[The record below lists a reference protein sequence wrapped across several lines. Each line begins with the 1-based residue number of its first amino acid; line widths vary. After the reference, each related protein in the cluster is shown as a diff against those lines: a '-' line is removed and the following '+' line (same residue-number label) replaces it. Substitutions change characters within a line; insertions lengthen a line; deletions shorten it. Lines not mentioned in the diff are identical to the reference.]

1 MSAQLQQPGGGPPS
15 LSAFVTGTASGQGSG
30 AGHDKPL
37 EQQPGDAGKEPNA
50 ASSLVNRA
58 GDSNSPYVRAHADSP
73 VKWQLLD
80 DDSVARA
87 KKENK
92 LVFLNIG
99 FRACHCELATLPLH
113 HPPVWVFP
121 LTCMIDC
128 HLTTQDSFSNPSVAS
143 LLNESFIPVIADRE
157 ERPDIDTIYMN
168 YIQAVNSVGGWPINV
183 FLTPELEPVV
193 GGTYW
198 PGPGVE
204 HGGGDDDTNEEARL
218 DFLVILQKMEQ
229 VWREQEARCRK
240 EAKEILLQLRGFA
253 AEGTLGAKNV
263 EAGPSAATTSS
274 TGPGASA
281 AMTNVG
287 ASANRSASI
296 SSSVDLD
303 LDLDQLEEAF
313 THLAGAFDA
322 VNGGFGEEPKFPTP
336 ARLSFLLNLS
346 KFPDAVADV
355 VGREEV
361 RHATLIALH
370 TLRHIRDGGL
380 RDHVGA
386 GFARYSV
393 TADWAMPHFEKMVAD
408 NALLL
413 SVYLEAWLGQAA
425 ANKGQPGENEFFDVV
440 TELGDYL
447 ISVPIMKPDGRG
459 FSSSEAADS
468 FYRRGDRHMREGAYY
483 LWTRR
488 EFDTVVGPGTSD
500 GQHASA
506 VAAAHWN
513 VLQHGNIPR
522 HHDPHDE
529 FMNQNVLSVA
539 KTPAELSRQF
549 GIPVD
554 EVKSIIASA
563 KEKLLA
569 HREKERVRPETDG
582 KVVVSYNGMAIAALA
597 KTAVAV
603 RSVDT
608 ARSARYLDAAVSAAD
623 FIREKLWDANKKVL
637 YRTFHEFRSET
648 RGFADDYA
656 FLIQGL
662 LELFEAT
669 GDDKWLEW
677 ADELQGKIYSMA
689 TPVLSGQMYSNKA
702 GF

>member
-1 MSAQLQQPGGGPPS
+1 
-15 LSAFVTGTASGQGSG
+15 
-30 AGHDKPL
+30 
-37 EQQPGDAGKEPNA
+37 
-50 ASSLVNRA
+50 
-58 GDSNSPYVRAHADSP
+58 
-73 VKWQLLD
+73 
-80 DDSVARA
+80 
-87 KKENK
+87 
-92 LVFLNIG
+92 
-99 FRACHCELATLPLH
+99 
-113 HPPVWVFP
+113 
-121 LTCMIDC
+121 
-128 HLTTQDSFSNPSVAS
+128 
-143 LLNESFIPVIADRE
+143 
-157 ERPDIDTIYMN
+157 
-168 YIQAVNSVGGWPINV
+168 
-183 FLTPELEPVV
+183 
-193 GGTYW
+193 
-198 PGPGVE
+198 
-204 HGGGDDDTNEEARL
+204 
-218 DFLVILQKMEQ
+218 
-229 VWREQEARCRK
+229 
-240 EAKEILLQLRGFA
+240 
-253 AEGTLGAKNV
+253 
-263 EAGPSAATTSS
+263 
-274 TGPGASA
+274 
-281 AMTNVG
+281 
-287 ASANRSASI
+287 
-296 SSSVDLD
+296 
-303 LDLDQLEEAF
+303 
-313 THLAGAFDA
+313 
-322 VNGGFGEEPKFPTP
+322 
-336 ARLSFLLNLS
+336 
-346 KFPDAVADV
+346 
-355 VGREEV
+355 
-361 RHATLIALH
+361 
-370 TLRHIRDGGL
+370 
-380 RDHVGA
+380 
-386 GFARYSV
+386 
-393 TADWAMPHFEKMVAD
+393 
-408 NALLL
+408 
-413 SVYLEAWLGQAA
+413 
-425 ANKGQPGENEFFDVV
+425 
-440 TELGDYL
+440 
-447 ISVPIMKPDGRG
+447 
-459 FSSSEAADS
+459 
-468 FYRRGDRHMREGAYY
+468 MREGAYY